1 MLSGDLVLLIKRFT
15 LGHPYFIAFVLL
27 VLSLGGCAQKSSL
40 QEAGFVL
47 KDLQTFPQSAEA
59 YTDNIRPYPQLLPLQ
74 ETYDNK
80 YFEPWNYARPP
91 FRIEDILWPYASYT
105 YEKSYGID
113 LQFIPPE
120 WFAKMYY
127 KGNYEHYGMLN
138 KKAISLSYVNL
149 RSFPT
154 QKPLYRDPSRA
165 GEGFPFDYMQ
175 NSGIHANEPLF
186 VSHLSEEGDWAYVF
200 TAYATGWVPLR
211 KISFVSDKVAESW
224 QKARQV
230 EILDEFYPIKDL
242 RGQFVFYGRVGMRL
256 PLVSIEEEHY
266 VALAITPGKNH
277 TSAYTKVKIPFNVGD
292 EGQLLL
298 NASNLKRIVD
308 LMLRSNYGWGG
319 LFQERDCSSMLRD
332 LYAPFGIWLPR
343 NSSEQ
348 AKTGKIISL
357 EGLTLEQKRELII
370 KEGVPFETLIY
381 KPGHILLYLGMHK
394 GEIAVLHNAWGVKT
408 LQDGVEGR
416 KIIGKTVITSLHMGE
431 EVEGY
436 DSEKGLLSQI
446 RSINIITR

>member
-15 LGHPYFIAFVLL
+15 LGHRYFIASVLL
-27 VLSLGGCAQKSSL
+27 ALSLGGCAQKPSA

-47 KDLQTFPQSAEA
+47 KDLQTFPQSAQA
-59 YTDNIRPYPQLLPLQ
+59 YTDNICPHTQPLPIQ
-74 ETYDNK
+74 ETYNNK
-80 YFEPWNYARPP
+80 YFEPWYYTQPP
-91 FRIEDILWPYASYT
+91 FSIEAILWPYASYT

-113 LQFIPPE
+113 LQLIPPE

-127 KGNYEHYGMLN
+127 KGNYARYGMLN
-138 KKAISLSYVNL
+138 KKAISLSYLNL

-165 GEGFPFDYMQ
+165 GEGFPFDYLQ
-175 NSGIHANEPLF
+175 NSGVHANEPLF

-200 TAYATGWVPLR
+200 TSYATGWVPLR
-211 KISFVSDKVAESW
+211 KISFVSDKVTESW
-224 QKARQV
+224 QNARQV
-230 EILDEFYPIKDL
+230 EILDEFYPVKDL
-242 RGQFVFYGRVGMRL
+242 QGRFVFYGRVGMRL
-256 PLVSIEEEHY
+256 PIVSIETEHY
-266 VALAITPGKNH
+266 VALAITPGRNH
-277 TSAYTKVKIPFNVGD
+277 SAIYTQVKIPFEVGH

-298 NASNLKRIVD
+298 NSSNFEKTVD

-332 LYAPFGIWLPR
+332 LYAPFGLWLPR

-348 AKTGKIISL
+348 AKIGKVISL
-357 EGLTLEQKRELII
+357 EHLTLEQKRVTII
-370 KEGVPFETLIY
+370 KEGIPFETLLY
-381 KPGHILLYLGMHK
+381 KQGHILLYLGVYK

-408 LQDGVEGR
+408 LQNGVEGR
-416 KIIGKTVITSLHMGE
+416 KIVGKTVITSLNMGE

-436 DSEKGLLSQI
+436 DKEKGLLSQI
-446 RSINIITR
+446 KSINIITQ

>member
-15 LGHPYFIAFVLL
+15 LGHHYFIASVLL
-27 VLSLGGCAQKSSL
+27 VLSLGGCAQKSSV
-40 QEAGFVL
+40 QESGFVL
-47 KDLQTFPQSAEA
+47 KDLQTFPQTAEA
-59 YTDNIRPYPQLLPLQ
+59 YTDNIRPYTLLLPLQ
-74 ETYDNK
+74 EVYDNK

-91 FRIEDILWPYASYT
+91 FSIEAILWPHASYT
-105 YEKSYGID
+105 HEKSYGID
-113 LQFIPPE
+113 LQLIPAE
-120 WFAKMYY
+120 WFAQMYY
-127 KGNYEHYGMLN
+127 KGNYERYGMLN
-138 KKAISLSYVNL
+138 KKAISLSYLNL

-154 QKPLYRDPSRA
+154 EKPLYRDPSRA

-200 TAYATGWVPLR
+200 TAYATGWVPLQ
-211 KISFVSDKVAESW
+211 KISFVSDEVATSW
-224 QKARQV
+224 QNARQV

-242 RGQFVFYGRVGMRL
+242 QGGFVFYAKVGMRL

-277 TSAYTKVKIPFNVGD
+277 SSVYTQVKIPFDVGH

-298 NASNLKRIVD
+298 NSSNLKRTVD

-348 AKTGKIISL
+348 AKTGRVISL

-370 KEGVPFETLIY
+370 KEGVPFETLLY

-408 LQDGVEGR
+408 LQNGVEGR

-436 DSEKGLLSQI
+436 DPEKGLLSQI
-446 RSINIITR
+446 RSINIITQ

>member
-1 MLSGDLVLLIKRFT
+1 MRHS
-15 LGHPYFIAFVLL
+15 YFIASVLL
-27 VLSLGGCAQKSSL
+27 VLSLGGCAQKSFL
-40 QEAGFVL
+40 QESEFVL

-59 YTDNIRPYPQLLPLQ
+59 YVDNIRLYTQLLPLQ
-74 ETYDNK
+74 EAYDKK
-80 YFEPWNYARPP
+80 YFEPWNYIQPP
-91 FRIEDILWPYASYT
+91 FSVEAILWPYASYT
-105 YEKSYGID
+105 HERSYGID
-113 LQFIPPE
+113 LQLIPAE
-120 WFAKMYY
+120 WFAKMYH

-138 KKAISLSYVNL
+138 KKAISLSYLNL

-154 QKPLYRDPSRA
+154 EKPLYRDPGRA

-200 TAYATGWVPLR
+200 TAYATGWVPLQ

-224 QKARQV
+224 QNARQV

-242 RGQFVFYGRVGMRL
+242 RGGFVFYGRVGMRL

-266 VALAITPGKNH
+266 IALAITPGKNH
-277 TSAYTKVKIPFNVGD
+277 SPVYTQVKIPFDVGH

-298 NASNLKRIVD
+298 NSSNLKRTVD

-348 AKTGKIISL
+348 AKAGRVISL
-357 EGLTLEQKRELII
+357 EGLTLKQKRELII

-394 GEIAVLHNAWGVKT
+394 GEIAVLHNVWGIKT
-408 LQDGVEGR
+408 LQNGVEGR
-416 KIIGKTVITSLHMGE
+416 KIIGKTVITSLHIGE

-436 DSEKGLLSQI
+436 DPEKGLLSQI
-446 RSINIITR
+446 RSINIITQ